1 MSGDAVAAAGGAA
14 GVVGSEAYSEA
25 SEVAVYRTV
34 NRRLVEM
41 VDLDDRALVLDVGC
55 GPGLVPE
62 LVRELRPGVRAVWG
76 IDNDPVMVAEAR
88 RRLGGRAGVV
98 RADVAEVPALFP
110 AGTID
115 AAFLANCVHI
125 LDDPVAAL
133 GSLAAVVAPGGQV
146 ALNTAFFAGAASEED
161 RLVYL
166 RLLLTARRLAA
177 RRGYAAGADRPRRGH
192 AARRSLTVDYLVE
205 ALAATGFAATAVEQ
219 HRVTVPGEFLYWLA
233 STPMF
238 AAGVLPGLEPTV
250 AAAIMQEAM
259 ATFAEGYYAGSGPSG
274 IERTW
279 LYIVGRRRRA

>member
-1 MSGDAVAAAGGAA
+1 MSSDVVAGPGVT

-25 SEVAVYRTV
+25 SEVSVYRTV

-41 VDLDDRALVLDVGC
+41 VDLDERSLVLDVGC

-76 IDNDPVMVAEAR
+76 VDNDPVMVAEAR

-98 RADVAEVPALFP
+98 RADVAEVPGLFP
-110 AGTID
+110 AGAID
-115 AAFLANCVHI
+115 VAFLANCVHI

-133 GSLAAVVAPGGQV
+133 GSLGAVVAPGGQV
-146 ALNTAFFAGAASEED
+146 ALNTAFYAGAASEED

-177 RRGYAAGADRPRRGH
+177 RRGYTAGADRPRRGH
-192 AARRSLTVDYLVE
+192 AARRGLTVDYLVD
-205 ALAATGFAATAVEQ
+205 ALDAAGFAATAVEQ
-219 HRVTVPGEFLYWLA
+219 QRVTVPGEFLYRLA

-238 AAGVLPGLEPTV
+238 AQGVLPGLEPKV
-250 AAAIMQEAM
+250 AASVMQQAI
-259 ATFAEGYYAGSGPSG
+259 ATFAEGYYAGSGPTS

-279 LYIVGRRRRA
+279 LYIVGRRRAA